1 MPLSLS
7 LPNKR
12 RGPRAAACRACAACL
27 LFFVASCEPDRPP
40 GAESP
45 RQPGET
51 ATRGNDFSRG
61 RAIANAPASNAGAE
75 VARRLAQREETMTTP
90 QTSEEPATLI
100 KNFAG
105 ATTERRE
112 EIVASLGASGA
123 PEAWDFLRRQAV
135 AAEQDIRLAALD
147 AMAMHDGGDP
157 SDTIANCLAFP
168 DEETRALAATLLGR
182 RVRDPEVWAR
192 AATDPSPI
200 VRINYLSAVEEA
212 PPPIRLAASR
222 AALAAGDPQLRVEA
236 ASVLGGA
243 RNKEAVELLI
253 PLLDDPAAGDVAA
266 DAMFFFF
273 GRSFSSSAEARAWW
287 SGQAASY
294 AADLQP
300 SEE

>member
-1 MPLSLS
+1 MLRHGH
-7 LPNKR
+7 KVAEA
-12 RGPRAAACRACAACL
+12 RASE
-27 LFFVASCEPDRPP
+27 V
-40 GAESP
+40 GAE
-45 RQPGET
+45 
-51 ATRGNDFSRG
+51 
-61 RAIANAPASNAGAE
+61 IAW
-75 VARRLAQREETMTTP
+75 RLAKRQEASTASQAT
-90 QTSEEPATLI
+90 EEPVELI

-105 ATTERRE
+105 ATAERRE
-112 EIVASLGASGA
+112 EILASLGASGA

-182 RVRDPEVWAR
+182 RVRDPKVWAR